1 MLNVMEVLKPPV
13 KAVKGG
19 EAQGLKRRFQE
30 IPRDLIILFC
40 AFLVMC
46 AVFAILKPQFLN
58 WRNIINVFRHTA
70 VIFILA
76 SGQTFAILSAGID
89 MSQGAIASLVSV
101 VTADIVIKHGAFW
114 GIMAGLGAGTLA
126 GLITGLF
133 VGVARV
139 QPFIATLGMIFIA
152 FCFSPEDFS
161 S

>member
-1 MLNVMEVLKPPV
+1 MPWLRLRREVLRRGRRPMLNVMEVLKPPV

-58 WRNIINVFRHTA
+58 WRNIINVFRHMA

-89 MSQGAIASLVSV
+89 MSQGAIAAWSASSRPISSLS
-101 VTADIVIKHGAFW
+101 
-114 GIMAGLGAGTLA
+114 MAPSGESWPVWERG
-126 GLITGLF
+126 
-133 VGVARV
+133 
-139 QPFIATLGMIFIA
+139 P
-152 FCFSPEDFS
+152 SPG
-161 S
+161 